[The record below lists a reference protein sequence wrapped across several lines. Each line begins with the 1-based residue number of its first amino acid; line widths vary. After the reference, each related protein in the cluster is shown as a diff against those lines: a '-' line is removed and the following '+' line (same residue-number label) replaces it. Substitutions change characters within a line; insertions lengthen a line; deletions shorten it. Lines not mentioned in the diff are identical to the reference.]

1 MSISVT
7 RTDDASTAAQIMA
20 QDPRAYILGGG
31 TGLMRRIHEGD
42 QKVRHLIRL
51 NSQELVKIIKLGTAI
66 RIGSQVTMA
75 QILADK
81 SMQVLHKTAASVGA
95 PALRNM
101 ATVGGNLFSRP
112 PYGDLT
118 TALLALEAQVFFMN
132 GNREDKQALNQFLQ
146 RSGQRQLVLALEIP
160 NQANMNFSY
169 KKMTRSHPRGA
180 SVVTL
185 ACTFSHSAGRI
196 SKASIAFGGL
206 AGRPFRAS
214 VVERSLIGNLTDA
227 SIETACV
234 KLKNEVNPFT
244 DSLASGWYRMEMA
257 QLLLRQTLMDIL

>member
-1 MSISVT
+1 MPVSIT
-7 RTDDASTAAQIMA
+7 RTDNASEAAQIIA
-20 QDPRAYILGGG
+20 QDSNAYILGGG

-42 QKVRHLIRL
+42 QNVRHLVRL
-51 NSQELVKIIKLGTAI
+51 QSQELIKIVKLGTTI

-75 QILADK
+75 QILADQ
-81 SMQVLHKTAASVGA
+81 SIQILHKTAASVGA

-118 TALLALEAQVFFMN
+118 TALLALNAQVLFIN
-132 GNREDKQALNQFLQ
+132 GTREDQQPLSQFLL
-146 RSGQRQLVLALEIP
+146 RSGPRQLVLAIEISNKT
-160 NQANMNFSY
+160 NQNFIY

-185 ACTFSHSAGRI
+185 ACDFAHSAGRI
-196 SKASIAFGGL
+196 SKAAIAFGGL

-214 VVERSLIGNLTDA
+214 VVERSIDGNLTNT
-227 SIETACV
+227 SIENACRS
-234 KLKNEVNPFT
+234 LKNEVKPFS

-257 QLLLRQTLMDIL
+257 QLLLRRTLADLL